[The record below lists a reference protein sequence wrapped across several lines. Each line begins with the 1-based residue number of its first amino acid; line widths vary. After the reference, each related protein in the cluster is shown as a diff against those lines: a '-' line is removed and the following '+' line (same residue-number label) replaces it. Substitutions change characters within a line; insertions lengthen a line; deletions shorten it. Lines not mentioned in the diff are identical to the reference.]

1 MFKNRLIRFSVFLLV
16 GFAVSGCQIF
26 QEVKEKRK
34 IDYQTS
40 RRLPS
45 LEIPRPDGSAGGQ
58 GQPDSG
64 RALDSD
70 LLRIHQR

>member
-45 LEIPRPDGSAGGQ
+45 LEIPPT
-58 GQPDSG
+58 
-64 RALDSD
+64 
-70 LLRIHQR
+70 